1 MTLEFANQTLYAGA
15 TWSWTEEIDDYPAS
29 EGWTLTILLKHNT
42 DNAVTLTATASGDD
56 YEFNISADDTKQFT
70 KRNYIYQGIITKTGE
85 VNIIDEGEVEIFP
98 KLDVASDLRT
108 DNEIILDA
116 IVAALKSR
124 ATKEQQSISIA
135 GRQIQ
140 YLSLQELTDAKK
152 YYESLVAKEK
162 RVAAGKTGT
171 PRVLEE
177 Y

>member
-1 MTLEFANQTLYAGA
+1 MTLEFASQTLYAGA

-29 EGWTLTILLKHNT
+29 EGWTLTILLKHKT
-42 DNAVTLTATASGDD
+42 DTAIILTATASDDD
-56 YEFNISADDTKQFT
+56 YEFDIDTTVTEQFT
-70 KRNYIYQGIITKTGE
+70 KRTYTYQGIITNTGE
-85 VNIIDEGEVEIFP
+85 VNIIDEGEIEIFP
-98 KLDVASDLRT
+98 KLDITSDIRT

-162 RVAAGKTGT
+162 RVASGKTGT